1 MLNLVRLT
9 YFIEVARQGS
19 LSAAAESLRIAQ
31 PALSYQILQLERSV
45 GLSLFERHP
54 RGMRLTEHGQY
65 LLPKARAIVDAIEA
79 LEADLKDRA
88 RVPERPVV
96 TLALIS
102 SWATT
107 YAPQILSKAAK
118 ALPDVALRLLEV
130 RNEEALRMIA
140 AQETDLGVVILPA
153 SADPSTKLIEEDLF
167 LVSATSND
175 KADEVE
181 FKSIDSMDLVLP
193 TKANPLREIIDDA
206 FTRNG
211 VRLSSIV
218 EVDGQDT
225 VKNIILEGHYNS
237 ILAWNSV
244 SQECKMGV
252 LFARR
257 ITSPRLTRSIHLLRN
272 KSFNKGT
279 WETFREIILET
290 VK

>member
-19 LSAAAESLRIAQ
+19 LSAAAESLRVAQ
-31 PALSYQILQLERSV
+31 PALSYQILQLERST

-65 LLPKARAIVDAIEA
+65 LLPKARAIVDAIDA
-79 LEADLKDRA
+79 LEAELKDRA

-167 LVSATSND
+167 LVSATSDD

-244 SQECKMGV
+244 AQECKTGV

-257 ITSPRLTRSIHLLRN
+257 ITRPRLTRSIHLLRN
-272 KSFNKGT
+272 KSFSKGT
-279 WETFREIILET
+279 WETFREIILEI
-290 VK
+290 VR